1 MGAGNGPFLT
11 NVEINIFIELALFL
25 TTFELIW
32 AVLVNMFFYYAH
44 SSLVS
49 QTLWREWDFVQ
60 EILKIRDS

>member
-11 NVEINIFIELALFL
+11 HAEINIFLFIELALFL

-49 QTLWREWDFVQ
+49 QTLWRE
-60 EILKIRDS
+60 

>member
-49 QTLWREWDFVQ
+49 QTLWRE
-60 EILKIRDS
+60 